1 MKHLLA
7 LLSLCLVGFSFLF
20 AQEQGQSMGLAVADA
35 KLGSNV
41 QDHEIVGESSS
52 FNVNDRV
59 YLWLK
64 VTGGKDDSVMVT
76 WKTGDL
82 SYSTTLRVGG
92 SPWRTWAY
100 KTAYVAGDW
109 TATVTD
115 ATSGAVLKEMSFKVS
130 PLEKN

>member
-1 MKHLLA
+1 
-7 LLSLCLVGFSFLF
+7 
-20 AQEQGQSMGLAVADA
+20 MGLAIADA

-41 QDHEIVGESSS
+41 QDHEIVGESST
-52 FNVNDRV
+52 FTLNDRV

-109 TATVTD
+109 TVTVTD
-115 ATSGAVLKEMSFKVS
+115 ATSGAVLKEMSFTVS
-130 PLEKN
+130 NSEKS